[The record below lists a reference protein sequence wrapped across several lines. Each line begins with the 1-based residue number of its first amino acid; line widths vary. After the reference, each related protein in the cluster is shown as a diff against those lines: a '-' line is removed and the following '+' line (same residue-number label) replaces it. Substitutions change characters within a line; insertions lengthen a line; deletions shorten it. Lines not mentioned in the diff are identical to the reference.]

1 MSSLGKIFIVL
12 NLVLAGAFFGWAY
25 NAYNTNA
32 EFKAKYEQETSA
44 HAASKKALEADVD
57 KLKAEGRDLT
67 TAKNRLQEERDE
79 ARRMAE
85 RNKADY
91 DGEAQKNSQLRVSVD
106 KIAATLGEMEAGKS
120 KLQGERDKAIAAQ
133 RDAEDKARSATEAQM
148 AAEKDA
154 ADKNAALE
162 AANSSISDMEKA
174 ARTASQDISRLEAQ
188 LATLVANTGARV
200 SDFASM
206 QDIKGAVLDVTTSI
220 EPGLVSINK
229 GATDGVKRG
238 YTFEIYDGKVYKGQ
252 ARVEFVH
259 DTMCSAILIRTV
271 PGQSIRQGDGAATRL

>member
-32 EFKAKYEQETSA
+32 EFKAKYEKEMA
-44 HAASKKALEADVD
+44 DHAASKKALEADVA
-57 KLKAEGRDLT
+57 KLKAEGQELT
-67 TAKNRLQEERDE
+67 NAKNTLQNERDE
-79 ARRMAE
+79 ARRLAE

-91 DGEAQKNSQLRVSVD
+91 DSESQKNSQMRADLSKV
-106 KIAATLGEMEAGKS
+106 AATLSDIEAGKN

-133 RDAEDKARSATEAQM
+133 RDAEDKARAATDAQM

-162 AANSSISDMEKA
+162 AANNTIADMEKA
-174 ARTASQDISRLEAQ
+174 ATSSSKEISRLETE

-200 SDFASM
+200 ADFAAM
-206 QDIKGAVLDVTTSI
+206 PDIKGAVLDISTAVQ
-220 EPGLVSINK
+220 PGLIAINK
-229 GATDGVKRG
+229 GSADGVKRG
-238 YTFEIYDGKVYKGQ
+238 FTFEIYDGKVYKGQ

-259 DTMCSAILIRTV
+259 ETMCSAILTRSV
-271 PGQSIRQGDGAATRL
+271 AGQSIRQGDGAATRL

>member
-12 NLVLAGAFFGWAY
+12 NLVLAGAFFGWAM

-32 EFKAKYEQETSA
+32 EFKAKYEKEMA
-44 HAASKKALEADVD
+44 DHASSKKQLEADVA
-57 KLKAEGRDLT
+57 KLKAEGQELT
-67 TAKNRLQEERDE
+67 TAKNTLQNERDE
-79 ARRMAE
+79 ARRLAE

-91 DGEAQKNSQLRVSVD
+91 DGETQKNSQRRVSVD

-133 RDAEDKARSATEAQM
+133 RDAEDKARASMETQM

-162 AANSSISDMEKA
+162 TANNMIADMEKA
-174 ARTASQDISRLEAQ
+174 AMANSKEIGRLETE

-200 SDFASM
+200 SDFAAM
-206 QDIKGAVLDVTTSI
+206 PDIKGAVLDISTAVQ
-220 EPGLVSINK
+220 PGLIAINK
-229 GATDGVKRG
+229 GTADGVKRG
-238 YTFEIYDGKVYKGQ
+238 FTFEIYDGKVYKGQ

-259 DTMCSAILIRTV
+259 ETMCSAILTRSV
-271 PGQSIRQGDGAATRL
+271 AGQSIRQGDGAATRL

>member
-12 NLVLAGAFFGWAY
+12 NLVLAGAFFGWAM

-32 EFKAKYEQETSA
+32 EFKAKYEKEMA
-44 HAASKKALEADVD
+44 DHASSKKQLEADVA
-57 KLKAEGRDLT
+57 KLKAEGQELT
-67 TAKNRLQEERDE
+67 TAKNTLQSERDE
-79 ARRMAE
+79 ARRLAE

-91 DGEAQKNSQLRVSVD
+91 DGETQKNSQMRADLSKV
-106 KIAATLGEMEAGKS
+106 AATLSEMEAGKV

-133 RDAEDKARSATEAQM
+133 RDAEDKARASMETQM

-162 AANSSISDMEKA
+162 TANNMIADMEKA
-174 ARTASQDISRLEAQ
+174 AMANSKEIGRLETE

-200 SDFASM
+200 SDFAAM
-206 QDIKGAVLDVTTSI
+206 PDIKGAVLDISTAVQ
-220 EPGLVSINK
+220 PGLIAINK
-229 GATDGVKRG
+229 GTADGVKRG
-238 YTFEIYDGKVYKGQ
+238 FTFEIYDGKVYKGQ

-259 DTMCSAILIRTV
+259 ETMCSAILTRSV
-271 PGQSIRQGDGAATRL
+271 AGQSIRQGDGAATRL

>member
-32 EFKAKYEQETSA
+32 EFKAKYEQETTA
-44 HAASKKALEADVD
+44 HAASKKALEADVA
-57 KLKAEGRDLT
+57 KLKAEGQELT
-67 TAKNRLQEERDE
+67 TQKNTLQSERDE
-79 ARRMAE
+79 ARRLAE
-85 RNKADY
+85 RNKSDY
-91 DGEAQKNSQLRVSVD
+91 DSEAQKNSQLRADVS
-106 KIAATLGEMEAGKS
+106 KISATLGEMEAGKS

-154 ADKNAALE
+154 ADKNASLE
-162 AANSSISDMEKA
+162 QANATIADMEKA
-174 ARTASQDISRLEAQ
+174 AQTASKDIGRLEAE

-206 QDIKGAVLDVTTSI
+206 QDIKGAVLEISTIV
-220 EPGLVSINK
+220 EPGLVAINK
-229 GATDGVKRG
+229 GSNDGVKRG

-259 DTMCSAILIRTV
+259 DTMCSAILTRTV